1 MLMVPHLDLK
11 LIVDKLKVFFFFSC
25 RCNPENSF
33 QTSLLTFDTEQLG
46 FRHMRRYCHTKQCL
60 VKTTRK
66 REKDHKKKL
75 KFHRKP
81 WWVITGISS
90 FF

>member
-1 MLMVPHLDLK
+1 MAAAAERERGTDAGGA
-11 LIVDKLKVFFFFSC
+11 
-25 RCNPENSF
+25 RRRGCNPENSF

-46 FRHMRRYCHTKQCL
+46 FRHMRRYCYTKQCL

-66 REKDHKKKL
+66 REKDRKKKL

-81 WWVITGISS
+81 
-90 FF
+90 